1 MATSSMVQDLDL
13 ELVEESRQNTTYPTP
28 TTMATTI
35 QEGSPTAGIDDDR
48 RQNNVEALPQALPQT
63 LPQTFNYNA
72 PIRVTQGS
80 PGLIAIIV
88 SIIFL
93 VTGNFVRCSDEED
106 TPTEGIF
113 KQYDGLDGKT
123 GPTRELA
130 QAGAISAVCFGFL
143 GLAASYIRAQ
153 RKTSTIESASY
164 LVAFIMQLLS
174 FTFIINHPFCDGKN
188 DCSNN
193 DWDYIP
199 QSSLLVE
206 QGQSCTISW
215 WLPFTA
221 STLFALSALAAAW

>member
-1 MATSSMVQDLDL
+1 MATSSMVQDL
-13 ELVEESRQNTTYPTP
+13 ELVEESRQSTAYPTS
-28 TTMATTI
+28 TTMATII
-35 QEGSPTAGIDDDR
+35 QEGSSSPTAGIDDDR
-48 RQNNVEALPQALPQT
+48 QHNNVQVLPQAQPQA
-63 LPQTFNYNA
+63 FNYNA

-80 PGLIAIIV
+80 PGLIAMIV

-93 VTGNFVRCSDEED
+93 ATGNFVRCSDEED

-153 RKTSTIESASY
+153 KKTSTIESASY

-221 STLFALSALAAAW
+221 SILFALSALAAAW